1 MPADA
6 PFDDAA
12 ILRQARAKA
21 AALLDALRARSADL
35 ARHDATLSPDRLA
48 PTRQAFARAIHSAQQ
63 TLDELTVALGDD
75 SLTTNH

>member
-12 ILRQARAKA
+12 LLRQARAKA
-21 AALLDALRARSADL
+21 AALLETLRARSADL

-48 PTRQAFARAIHSAQQ
+48 NTRQAFDRAIHSAQR
-63 TLDELTVALGDD
+63 TLDELTQAVGDE
-75 SLTTNH
+75 TTTADQ